1 MAVVFKS
8 GDMRHKVDIQVPV
21 VTTGEIG
28 GEVKTWQTVA
38 ADVFAQI
45 TPTSGA
51 ERMAAAA
58 IQSSVSHTIMIR
70 WRPVLSD
77 PKVVATMRIVYG
89 TRIFNIHDSENME
102 ERNRIIVLSASEGM
116 NDG

>member
-8 GDMRHKVDIQVPV
+8 GDLRHRVDIQVPV
-21 VTTGEIG
+21 VATGEIG
-28 GEVKTWQTVA
+28 GGIKTWQTVA
-38 ADVFAQI
+38 NVAACI
-45 TPTSGA
+45 TPTSGS

-70 WRPVLSD
+70 WKALFAD

-89 TRIFNIHDSENME
+89 TRIFNIHDSENVE

>member
-1 MAVVFKS
+1 
-8 GDMRHKVDIQVPV
+8 MRHRVAIQAPI
-21 VTTGEIG
+21 VTAGEIG
-28 GEVKTWQTVA
+28 GGIKTWQTVA
-38 ADVFAQI
+38 HVAASI
-45 TPTSGA
+45 TPTSGS

-70 WRPVLSD
+70 WKEMFSD
-77 PKVVATMRIVYG
+77 PKLVATMRIVFG